1 MNEFVGRRKA
11 FVEEMRHF
19 EGLAL
24 SRGGID
30 SVEKGQG
37 MVMADGG

>member
-11 FVEEMRHF
+11 FVEEMKHF

-37 MVMADGG
+37 MVMADCG

>member
-19 EGLAL
+19 EGVAL
-24 SRGGID
+24 SRAGID
-30 SVEKGQG
+30 SAEKNQG
-37 MVMADGG
+37 MITPDGG